1 MQPSNLGELRRM
13 VEEER
18 KRMAI
23 RAAAPNGSYEALV
36 ATAEWHTSFIELE
49 HCLTSNALALLDV
62 CEAAAAYEGFL
73 DCDDVRCICE
83 RCKYGRLLRAALEKL
98 GNRTPSA
105 DLRRDGAASAKAE

>member
-1 MQPSNLGELRRM
+1 MPSKLTDLRRM

-23 RAAAPNGSYEALV
+23 RSAAPNGSDEALV

-62 CEAAAAYEGFL
+62 CEAAAALLTDLDGAEIEGEPA
-73 DCDDVRCICE
+73 DA
-83 RCKYGRLLRAALEKL
+83 LRAALEKL